1 MARRAY
7 TFLNIISYCC
17 SIEICALVYALK
29 EQLHGKMILLG
40 EKMGLCAAL
49 PSFIVRYYGAII
61 IQSGYFPR
69 PGTNFPIKFSG
80 RLKKAI
86 FFPL

>member
-61 IQSGYFPR
+61 IQR